1 MSRFNKLPLFV
12 PVSRYVRAYTTV
24 QAPMTLRKYNDLR
37 IHEFKGS
44 STGEIVHGYYDDV
57 ALLLMQKK
65 YDKVNNLEYQSFMK
79 DFSLNVSNVRK
90 PVKPKMTDDQLF
102 KYIKAKN
109 CQSASEVSAWF
120 DYISS
125 QYDIVKSEYDE
136 NVRKIKEVRERESSS
151 LGDPGSS
158 SGDSAGSGD

>member
-1 MSRFNKLPLFV
+1 MSKFNKLPSFV
-12 PVSRYVRAYTTV
+12 PVPRYSCVHTTV
-24 QAPMTLRKYNDLR
+24 QSPVTIRKYNDLR

-57 ALLLMQKK
+57 ALLLMQKN

-79 DFSLNVSNVRK
+79 DFSLNASNVRK
-90 PVKPKMTDDQLF
+90 PVKPKMTDDQLM
-102 KYIKAKN
+102 KYIKGKN

-136 NVRKIKEVRERESSS
+136 NVRKIKEVRERESSF
-151 LGDPGSS
+151 LGDSGSS

>member
-1 MSRFNKLPLFV
+1 MSKFNKLLSFV
-12 PVSRYVRAYTTV
+12 PVRRYVRAHTTV
-24 QAPMTLRKYNDLR
+24 QSPITIRNYNDLR

-44 STGEIVHGYYDDV
+44 STGEIVHGYYDDI

-65 YDKVNNLEYQSFMK
+65 YDKVNSLEYQSFMK
-79 DFSLNVSNVRK
+79 DFTLNVSNVRK
-90 PVKPKMTDDQLF
+90 PVKPKMSDEQLM
-102 KYIKAKN
+102 KYIKGKN

-151 LGDPGSS
+151 LGDSGSS